1 MYQLINNH
9 SCIKVVCNISRQFDG
24 SVAVALRYYFCFGFI
39 YSFITRLRNYIH
51 YVSQSSDYNM
61 TNTFRV
67 KQQRNTRHEGNV
79 GYIVLFIKV
88 NNNNKNT

>member
-1 MYQLINNH
+1 MH
-9 SCIKVVCNISRQFDG
+9 KSCLQHFSTIRRKHGCG
-24 SVAVALRYYFCFGFI
+24 TMCYFCFGFI

-51 YVSQSSDYNM
+51 YVSHSSDYNM

-67 KQQRNTRHEGNV
+67 KQQQNTRHEGNV